1 MLEKYERVPALEQDK
16 NPIELTSSIRNLF
29 DSNIENI
36 EKTKQSNSSI
46 SVVDLSLSSNYES
59 LSMGDRSSRL
69 LEGLSRKSNS
79 AEIINV
85 LVKEKVISEDDAK
98 LFMAF
103 SSQLSYSKEPLDVIK
118 KYEQDFI
125 KKGLY
130 SQYESMFVA
139 LPYMAQEHPQ
149 ILSITKRDDYRKSI
163 GSSDGAQARFLTSC
177 AGASV
182 GLGLAFVGLVAGG
195 TSVIGAGIGAA
206 GFIYASAQWGASRR

>member
-59 LSMGDRSSRL
+59 LSMGDRSSRS

-206 GFIYASAQWGASRR
+206 GFIYASAQWGASCR

>member
-206 GFIYASAQWGASRR
+206 GFIYASAQWGASCR